1 VRGHEAVLE
10 IQYRSFVR
18 QRLQDGSIKEAT
30 GIGQHRET
38 WVKTELGWRLK
49 LIDKGKVDKSQTTVN
64 GKKVDP
70 ATAPS
75 ISKSLD
81 PNTEDQGILGGGYAL
96 IFVYRLNDGAI
107 IKAPVYCDDVRVAE
121 MTGGS
126 FIKAKLLPGK
136 HTFRSEKG
144 SAIDLNIERGKIYF
158 FVLRLKTG
166 FPRGR
171 GVLELD
177 STGVGQH
184 GYKLPRLLDL
194 RPLGRDNI
202 NDTSIVIVERR

>member
-1 VRGHEAVLE
+1 
-10 IQYRSFVR
+10 
-18 QRLQDGSIKEAT
+18 
-30 GIGQHRET
+30 
-38 WVKTELGWRLK
+38 
-49 LIDKGKVDKSQTTVN
+49 
-64 GKKVDP
+64 
-70 ATAPS
+70 
-75 ISKSLD
+75 
-81 PNTEDQGILGGGYAL
+81 
-96 IFVYRLNDGAI
+96 
-107 IKAPVYCDDVRVAE
+107 

-171 GVLELD
+171 GLLELD
-177 STGVGQH
+177 TTDVGHH

-202 NDTSIVIVERR
+202 NDTSIVIVERP